1 MIANMIALNSVDF
14 YNNEQYAGDSYV
26 PFLGFMVFVIG
37 LFLLIVGVSTYMSAK
52 HNFNIFYDKR
62 DSLVT
67 HLDGESDEEE
77 FNRLKKKADRDRKL
91 GIGLMIVAGVCILAS
106 FILL

>member
-1 MIANMIALNSVDF
+1 MKVNMIALEAVDF
-14 YNNEQYAGDSYV
+14 YNNEAHAGDSYV

-77 FNRLKKKADRDRKL
+77 FKKLQNKTNRDRKL
-91 GIGLMIVAGVCILAS
+91 GIGLMVTSGILIIAS
-106 FILL
+106 FIIL